1 MVTDIFIKKRWV
13 GILLSLISFFLTFS
27 FLTYAVVLKK
37 VESVWIGKNFYF
49 LTDSDEYTEVGAY
62 NARLD
67 GGAGV
72 LLEDAGR
79 EYLVLS
85 VFLEKENAK
94 TVQTRLK
101 EEGYASLNIVKK
113 GTESLYFKGNN
124 KAYADTI
131 VTALEIFY
139 NYMERLEFCISEL
152 EKGMTQDL
160 CKRTLKNLEKQ
171 IRLHGNVF
179 SGLVEIAQLYKNS
192 ADKISSICQ
201 DVIYLKDLRSLL
213 CWQADNFVS
222 VCSKFSL

>member
-85 VFLEKENAK
+85 VFFA
-94 TVQTRLK
+94 
-101 EEGYASLNIVKK
+101 
-113 GTESLYFKGNN
+113 YF
-124 KAYADTI
+124 
-131 VTALEIFY
+131 
-139 NYMERLEFCISEL
+139 R
-152 EKGMTQDL
+152 
-160 CKRTLKNLEKQ
+160 
-171 IRLHGNVF
+171 
-179 SGLVEIAQLYKNS
+179 
-192 ADKISSICQ
+192 
-201 DVIYLKDLRSLL
+201 
-213 CWQADNFVS
+213 
-222 VCSKFSL
+222 